1 MCGIAG
7 YYIKN
12 EIFKNSDFS
21 LEKANSKI
29 AHRGPDDLGFFYDL
43 NKLVGLA
50 HNRLSIIDTSQSGHQ
65 PMISQNENYVIIFNG
80 EIYNFEDLR
89 FFLDKKKHIKWKG
102 RSDTE
107 VLLNLY
113 IYTEENNISKET
125 FFKKLNGIFALAIW
139 DKKNKKMMIS
149 RDPFGVKP
157 LYYFLSKNGLCFS
170 SEIKSLLEIV
180 PKELLKTKSKFNELD
195 LDALNRYLT
204 YLWCPGNATPN
215 KFFKKLEPGQFLTI
229 SEDFNSE
236 CINWYSPPINNID
249 QIKLNKKDIF
259 NKTHSLL
266 RQAVHRQMI
275 SDVPLGAFL
284 SGGLDSSTIVRF
296 AKEKKQDLACFSI
309 DLEGGSEDGFSEDLY
324 YARKVADYLK
334 VPLDIISVNAEEIT
348 SSIKEMIWK
357 LDEPLADPAA
367 LNVFFIS
374 KLAREKGIKVLL
386 SGAGGDDIFSG
397 YRRHYAAN
405 YQFLMDSVPPRLGNR
420 IYSISTLLS
429 TNNFFT
435 RRLRKYLSG
444 FNLKKSSRLINY
456 FKWIERDDLQKLYSK
471 DFLGEINHLNDEIPM
486 QDFLNNLPAN
496 IDNIDRILNLEQRF
510 FLSDHNLIYTDKMSM
525 SAGVEVRVPFLDN
538 DLVNHVSKIP
548 SKYKQKGKEGKWI
561 LKKIMENYLPKE
573 IIYRPKN
580 GFGVPLRKWL
590 KEDLDEWLREIISI
604 ERLKDRGLFKAKEVH
619 QLIDK
624 NKKGEVDATYT
635 LFSIACIEIWCEKFL
650 VK

>member
-7 YYIKN
+7 YYINN
-12 EIFKNSDFS
+12 EILKNSDFS

-29 AHRGPDDLGFFYDL
+29 SHRGPDDLGYFYDL
-43 NKLVGLA
+43 DKLVGLS

-89 FFLDKKKHIKWKG
+89 AFLDKKKHIKWQG

-113 IYTEENNISKET
+113 IYTEENNISRKT
-125 FFKKLNGIFALAIW
+125 FFKKLNGIFSLAIW

-157 LYYFLSKNGLCFS
+157 LYYFLSKDGLCFS
-170 SEIKSLLEIV
+170 SEIKSLIEIV
-180 PKELLKTKSKFNELD
+180 PKKYLETKSRFNELD
-195 LDALNRYLT
+195 LDAINRYLT
-204 YLWCPGNATPN
+204 YLWCPGNETPN
-215 KFFKKLEPGQFLTI
+215 KFFKKLEPGQFLII
-229 SEDFNSE
+229 SEDLNYEFV
-236 CINWYSPPINNID
+236 NWYSPSVNNRV
-249 QIKLNKKDIF
+249 QIKLNKGDIF
-259 NKTHSLL
+259 DKTRTLL
-266 RQAVHRQMI
+266 RKAVHRQMI
-275 SDVPLGAFL
+275 SDVPVGAFL

-296 AKEKKQDLACFSI
+296 AKEKNEKLDCFSI
-309 DLEGGSEDGFSEDLY
+309 DLEGGSEEGFSDDIY
-324 YARKVADYLK
+324 YARKVADHLR
-334 VPLDIISVNAEEIT
+334 VPLDIISVRAEEIT

-397 YRRHYAAN
+397 YRRHYAVN
-405 YQFLMDSVPPRLGNR
+405 YQFLMDFVPSRLGEK
-420 IYSISTLLS
+420 IYSISRNLS

-435 RRLRKYLSG
+435 RRLRKYLAG
-444 FNLKKSSRLINY
+444 FNLNKSSRLINY

-471 DFLGEINHLNDEIPM
+471 DFLAEINNLNDEIPM
-486 QDFLNNLPAN
+486 QDFLSKLPSKSNN
-496 IDNIDRILNLEQRF
+496 IERMLNLEQRF

-525 SAGVEVRVPFLDN
+525 SAGVEVRVPFLDM
-538 DLVNHVSKIP
+538 DLVKHVSKIP
-548 SKYKQKGKEGKWI
+548 SKYKQRGKEGKWV

-590 KEDLDEWLREIISI
+590 KEDLDDWLRETISI
-604 ERLKDRGLFKAKEVH
+604 ERLKDRGLFKANEVH

-624 NKKGEVDATYT
+624 NKKGELDATYT
-635 LFSIACIEIWCEKFL
+635 LFSIACIEIWCQKFL
-650 VK
+650 SR